1 MAAVRRLEDKVA
13 VVAGGATGIGAATC
27 RRLASEGA
35 RVVVGDINVEGAE
48 KTAKSVVDAGGEAI
62 AVDFDLEQ
70 EASVAALMQATVKA
84 YGGIDLLH
92 ANGADLAATVH
103 DTDAVSVDIELFDH
117 VIRVDLRGYL
127 FCVRHAI
134 PRMLERGGGAIVMT
148 SSGAGYQALPNMP
161 AYAAAKAGVGALV
174 RHVAARWG
182 KEGIRCN
189 GIMPGGLITSESM
202 LRNTRPEYT
211 EQAEAKA
218 FLSRYLGAPED
229 MANAVAFLLSDDAS
243 WMTAQVIALGGGGFA
258 QG

>member
-1 MAAVRRLEDKVA
+1 
-13 VVAGGATGIGAATC
+13 
-27 RRLASEGA
+27 
-35 RVVVGDINVEGAE
+35 
-48 KTAKSVVDAGGEAI
+48 
-62 AVDFDLEQ
+62 
-70 EASVAALMQATVKA
+70 MQATVDA

-92 ANGADLAATVH
+92 ANGADLAATVY

-127 FCVRHAI
+127 FCVRYAI

-161 AYAAAKAGVGALV
+161 AYSAAKAGVGALV

-189 GIMPGGLITSESM
+189 GILPGGLITSESM

-211 EQAEAKA
+211 ERAEGRA
-218 FLSRYLGAPED
+218 FLSRYLGDPDD

-243 WMTAQVIALGGGGFA
+243 WMTAQVIALGGGGFVR
-258 QG
+258 G